1 MLLSSLE
8 CKILMTSFLTCLKN
22 NDADHFPCRS
32 ASADYLKC
40 RMDKNLMA
48 KDDLSKLGLGET
60 MAYERKSVSEGEKE
74 GKGFIA
80 GTGVKS
86 SSKGFFNFFK

>member
-1 MLLSSLE
+1 MHKFLS
-8 CKILMTSFLTCLKN
+8 CLKL

-32 ASADYLKC
+32 ASAEYLKC
-40 RMDKNLMA
+40 RMDKDLMA

-60 MAYERKSVSEGEKE
+60 AIYERKAVLEGEKE

-80 GTGVKS
+80 GIGVKS
-86 SSKGFFNFFK
+86 SKKGFFK